1 MRYLVLLVLVG
12 LPTEGGWR
20 QPLAGAGQSISPIFG
35 TLKGIISLFIRRCWT
50 WMKHYT
56 P

>member
-1 MRYLVLLVLVG
+1 

-20 QPLAGAGQSISPIFG
+20 QPLAGAGQNISPIFG
-35 TLKGIISLFIRRCWT
+35 TLKGIISLFIRRCLT